1 MGEKSEIRVKFE
13 IGEIKFEAEGSA
25 DLVERERSIFNN
37 TILPAAIDAIVRTR
51 SAAQNAQY
59 IDAQDSQQSANL
71 ETTNVAA
78 LPEQAAI
85 NSTID
90 FSRTSLASF
99 VKSKGADA
107 HYDFIICA
115 VYFNEKRNGIA
126 SFSSATL
133 KDLYSEAK
141 KPLPN
146 NLSMSLSELVKKGL
160 IMEDISAKGSTP
172 KMYVLT
178 LEGEESI
185 KNMHQTETKEKK
197 TSSKPRK
204 QRQKVDSLYSTINC
218 DDLNLNQYPEVKS
231 LKDFK
236 DKMML
241 ILYIITNEGKGEWFT
256 TADVL
261 CLMTDIFGESAT
273 KDKVN
278 GVFKREKRWFKS
290 ENVDGNNKLV
300 HRKLLNEAKSFAQ
313 SLGTGTELEKE
324 IIK

>member
-37 TILPAAIDAIVRTR
+37 TLLPAAIDAIVRTR
-51 SAAQNAQY
+51 SVTQSTQY
-59 IDAQDSQQSANL
+59 IETQDSHQPVVL
-71 ETTNVAA
+71 TTNNIAA
-78 LPEQAAI
+78 LPEQAMI
-85 NSTID
+85 DSTID
-90 FSRTSLASF
+90 FSRMSLASF
-99 VKSKGADA
+99 AKSKGANA

-115 VYFNEKRNGIA
+115 VFFNEKRNGIS

-133 KDLYSEAK
+133 KELYSEAK

-160 IMEDISAKGSTP
+160 IMEDVSAKGSTP

-178 LEGEESI
+178 LEGEEFI
-185 KNMHQTETKEKK
+185 KKMHPTEVEEKK
-197 TSSKPRK
+197 SSSKPRK
-204 QRQKVDSLYSTINC
+204 QHQKIDSQYSTINC
-218 DDLNLNQYPEVKS
+218 DDLKLNKYPEVKL

-236 DKMML
+236 EKMML
-241 ILYIITNEGKGEWFT
+241 ILYIITNEGKGEWFS

-278 GVFKREKRWFKS
+278 GVFKREKRWFKT

-300 HRKLLNEAKSFAQ
+300 HRKLLNEGKSYAQ
-313 SLGTGTELEKE
+313 SLTAVSRE
-324 IIK
+324 

>member
-1 MGEKSEIRVKFE
+1 MGEKSDIRVKFE
-13 IGEIKFEAEGSA
+13 IGDIKFEAEGSA

-37 TILPAAIDAIVRTR
+37 TLLPAAIDAIVRTR
-51 SAAQNAQY
+51 GVVQNSPY
-59 IDAQDSQQSANL
+59 IEIQDSRQPAILASNNTA
-71 ETTNVAA
+71 V
-78 LPEQAAI
+78 LPEQTTMDPI
-85 NSTID
+85 VD

-99 VKSKGADA
+99 AKSKGADA

-115 VYFNEKRNGIA
+115 VYFNEKKNGIS
-126 SFSSATL
+126 SFSSTTL

-160 IMEDISAKGSTP
+160 IMEDSSAKGSTP

-178 LEGEESI
+178 LDGEETI
-185 KNMHQTETKEKK
+185 KNMHPKEAKEKK
-197 TSSKPRK
+197 TASKPRK
-204 QRQKVDSLYSTINC
+204 QRQKVESPYYTINR
-218 DDLNLNQYPEVKS
+218 DDLNLDQYPEIK
-231 LKDFK
+231 LLNDFK
-236 DKMML
+236 EKMLL

-273 KDKVN
+273 KKQVE
-278 GVFKREKRWFKS
+278 GVFTREKRWLKC
-290 ENVDGNNKLV
+290 ENIEGSNKFV

-313 SLGTGTELEKE
+313 SLET
-324 IIK
+324 I

>member
-1 MGEKSEIRVKFE
+1 MGETSEIRVKFE

-37 TILPAAIDAIVRTR
+37 TLLPAAIDAIVRTR
-51 SAAQNAQY
+51 SLAQSAQY
-59 IDAQDSQQSANL
+59 IDDSDLQQSAIL
-71 ETTNVAA
+71 TSTNTAA
-78 LPEQAAI
+78 LSEQTMV
-85 NSTID
+85 NPMVD
-90 FSRTSLASF
+90 LSRTSLASF

-115 VYFNEKRNGIA
+115 AYYNEKRNGVP

-160 IMEDISAKGSTP
+160 IMEDSSAKGSTP

-178 LEGEESI
+178 FEGEESI
-185 KNMHQTETKEKK
+185 KNMHPTDAKEKK
-197 TSSKPRK
+197 STPKPRK
-204 QRQKVDSLYSTINC
+204 QRQKVESPYSTINC
-218 DDLNLNQYPEVKS
+218 DDLNLSQYPEVKAF
-231 LKDFK
+231 KDFK
-236 DKMML
+236 EKMIL

-273 KDKVN
+273 KKQVE
-278 GVFKREKRWFKS
+278 GVFTREKRWFKC
-290 ENVDGNNKLV
+290 ENIEGSNKLV
-300 HRKLLNEAKSFAQ
+300 HRKMLNEAKSYAQ
-313 SLGTGTELEKE
+313 SLGIDLKFEKE
-324 IIK
+324 MIE

>member
-1 MGEKSEIRVKFE
+1 MTEKSEIRVKFE

-37 TILPAAIDAIVRTR
+37 TLLPAAIDAIVRTR
-51 SAAQNAQY
+51 SVAQSAQY
-59 IDAQDSQQSANL
+59 IETQDSQQPAIL
-71 ETTNVAA
+71 TTTNTAA
-78 LPEQAAI
+78 LPEQVVV
-85 NSTID
+85 NPTTD
-90 FSRTSLASF
+90 FSRMSLASF

-115 VYFNEKRNGIA
+115 VYFNEKRNGIS

-133 KDLYSEAK
+133 KALYSEAK

-185 KNMHQTETKEKK
+185 KNMHPTEAKEKK
-197 TSSKPRK
+197 ASSKPRK
-204 QRQKVDSLYSTINC
+204 QRQKVDSPYATINC
-218 DDLNLNQYPEVKS
+218 DDLNLDRYPEVKL

-236 DKMML
+236 EKMIL
-241 ILYIITNEGKGEWFT
+241 ILYIVTNEEKGEWFT

-273 KDKVN
+273 KKQVE
-278 GVFKREKRWFKS
+278 GVFTREKRWFKC
-290 ENVDGNNKLV
+290 ENIEGSNKFV

-313 SLGTGTELEKE
+313 SLRVENVSE
-324 IIK
+324 

>member
-37 TILPAAIDAIVRTR
+37 TLLPAAIDAVVRTR
-51 SAAQNAQY
+51 SGLQSDQPIEN
-59 IDAQDSQQSANL
+59 QDSQQLTALTMTSADD
-71 ETTNVAA
+71 
-78 LPEQAAI
+78 LPEQI
-85 NSTID
+85 EVKTTTD
-90 FSRTSLASF
+90 LSRTSLASF
-99 VKSKGADA
+99 TKAKGADA

-115 VYFNEKRNGIA
+115 VYFNQKRSGIS

-160 IMEDISAKGSTP
+160 IMEDTSMKGTIP

-178 LEGEESI
+178 LEGEEAVE
-185 KNMHQTETKEKK
+185 NMYPMETKERKV
-197 TSSKPRK
+197 SSKPRK
-204 QRQKVDSLYSTINC
+204 QRQKVESPYSTINC
-218 DDLNLNQYPEVKS
+218 DDLNLDRYRDVRM

-236 DKMML
+236 EKMML
-241 ILYIITNEGKGEWFT
+241 ILYIITNVGKGEWFT

-290 ENVDGNNKLV
+290 ENIDGNNKLV
-300 HRKLLNEAKSFAQ
+300 HRKLLNEGKAFAQ
-313 SLGTGTELEKE
+313 SLVTGTE
-324 IIK
+324 

>member
-1 MGEKSEIRVKFE
+1 MTEKSEIRVKFE

-37 TILPAAIDAIVRTR
+37 TLLPAAIDAIVRTR
-51 SAAQNAQY
+51 SVAQSAQY
-59 IDAQDSQQSANL
+59 IETQDSQQPAIL
-71 ETTNVAA
+71 TTTNTAA
-78 LPEQAAI
+78 LPEQVVV
-85 NSTID
+85 NPTTD
-90 FSRTSLASF
+90 FSRMSLASF

-115 VYFNEKRNGIA
+115 VYFNEKRNGIS

-133 KDLYSEAK
+133 KALYSEAK

-160 IMEDISAKGSTP
+160 IMEDVSAKGSTP

-185 KNMHQTETKEKK
+185 KNMHPTEAKEKK
-197 TSSKPRK
+197 ASSKPRK
-204 QRQKVDSLYSTINC
+204 QRQKVDSPYATINC
-218 DDLNLNQYPEVKS
+218 DDLNLERYPEVKL

-236 DKMML
+236 EKMIL
-241 ILYIITNEGKGEWFT
+241 ILYIVTNEEKGEWFT

-273 KDKVN
+273 KKQVE
-278 GVFKREKRWFKS
+278 GVFTREKRWFKC
-290 ENVDGNNKLV
+290 ENIEGSNKFV

-313 SLGTGTELEKE
+313 SLRVENVSE
-324 IIK
+324 

>member
-1 MGEKSEIRVKFE
+1 MTEKSEIRVKFE

-37 TILPAAIDAIVRTR
+37 TLLPAAIDAIVRTR
-51 SAAQNAQY
+51 SVAQSAQY
-59 IDAQDSQQSANL
+59 IETQDSQQPAIL
-71 ETTNVAA
+71 TTTNTAA
-78 LPEQAAI
+78 LPEQVVV
-85 NSTID
+85 NPTTD
-90 FSRTSLASF
+90 FSRMSLASF

-115 VYFNEKRNGIA
+115 VYFNEKRNGIS

-133 KDLYSEAK
+133 KALYSEAK

-160 IMEDISAKGSTP
+160 IMEDVSAKGSTP

-185 KNMHQTETKEKK
+185 KNMHPTEAKEKK
-197 TSSKPRK
+197 ASSKPRK
-204 QRQKVDSLYSTINC
+204 QRQKVDSPYATINC
-218 DDLNLNQYPEVKS
+218 DDLNLDRYPEVKL

-236 DKMML
+236 EKMIL
-241 ILYIITNEGKGEWFT
+241 ILYIVTNEEKGEWFT

-273 KDKVN
+273 KKQVE
-278 GVFKREKRWFKS
+278 GVFTREKRWFKC
-290 ENVDGNNKLV
+290 ENIEGSNKFV

-313 SLGTGTELEKE
+313 SLRVENVSE
-324 IIK
+324 

>member
-1 MGEKSEIRVKFE
+1 MTEKSEIRVKFE

-37 TILPAAIDAIVRTR
+37 TLLPAAIDAIVRTR
-51 SAAQNAQY
+51 SVAQSAQY
-59 IDAQDSQQSANL
+59 IETQDSQQPAIL
-71 ETTNVAA
+71 TTTNTAA
-78 LPEQAAI
+78 LPEQVVV
-85 NSTID
+85 NPTTD
-90 FSRTSLASF
+90 FSRMSLASF

-115 VYFNEKRNGIA
+115 VYFNEKRNGIS

-133 KDLYSEAK
+133 KALYSEAK

-160 IMEDISAKGSTP
+160 IMEDVSAKGSTP

-178 LEGEESI
+178 LEVEESI
-185 KNMHQTETKEKK
+185 KNMHPTEAKEKK
-197 TSSKPRK
+197 ASSKPRK
-204 QRQKVDSLYSTINC
+204 QRQKVDSPYATINC
-218 DDLNLNQYPEVKS
+218 DDLNLERYPEVKL

-236 DKMML
+236 EKMIL
-241 ILYIITNEGKGEWFT
+241 ILYIVTNEEKGEWFT

-273 KDKVN
+273 KKQVE
-278 GVFKREKRWFKS
+278 GVFTREKRWFKC
-290 ENVDGNNKLV
+290 ENIEGSNKFV

-313 SLGTGTELEKE
+313 SLRVENVSE
-324 IIK
+324 